1 MARIPPSVSF
11 AFAAGG
17 LALACVGLSARSDA
31 LAISSVRRT
40 PVVST
45 VERCAPAVV
54 NITTSS
60 REGGVSS
67 RGAGSGVIVHPDGF
81 VVTNSHV
88 VRGATQVL
96 VELSRAVKEGRP
108 TFEARV
114 LEDDPA
120 HDLALLQIAK
130 SRTFP
135 YVSICSTCAVLVGET
150 AVAIGNPYGLGDT
163 VTVGIVSAL
172 GRSASLPTGY
182 TIKNLIQTD
191 ASINLGN
198 SGGALLNLDGEL
210 MGINSSIHPSAKGIA
225 FSVPGD
231 AVLELL
237 DRNLGARAR
246 PARPSCPV
254 TADDEGAPV
263 ATLPP
268 ALPYEEPSTPPP
280 AYVADSPAPAPS
292 TSVARPKRS
301 PIGLMLRTSADGVL
315 VSSVTS
321 QSSADIAG
329 ILGGDLILDVDGKPY
344 TSAPELADL
353 FQKAA
358 PGRTFFLDLR
368 RGGRATNAIIVVP
381 FK

>member
-1 MARIPPSVSF
+1 MVRSPSPASVLL
-11 AFAAGG
+11 AAGG
-17 LALACVGLSARSDA
+17 IALAFFGVSARSSA
-31 LAISSVRRT
+31 LSISSLRRT
-40 PVVST
+40 AVVSV

-54 NITTSS
+54 NITTSNGD
-60 REGGVSS
+60 RGGG
-67 RGAGSGVIVHPDGF
+67 GAGSGVIVHPDGF

-130 SRTFP
+130 ARTFP
-135 YVSICSTCAVLVGET
+135 YVSICTTCSVLVGET
-150 AVAIGNPYGLGDT
+150 AVAIGNPYGLGDS

-182 TIKNLIQTD
+182 TIRDLIQTD

-210 MGINSSIHPSAKGIA
+210 MGVNSSIHPSARGIA

-231 AVLELL
+231 VVLELL

-246 PARPSCPV
+246 PAPPNGRV
-254 TADDEGAPV
+254 TADDV
-263 ATLPP
+263 A
-268 ALPYEEPSTPPP
+268 
-280 AYVADSPAPAPS
+280 APAPLAGGNAPFATVPPMAEPPGEAPS
-292 TSVARPKRS
+292 LSIARPKRS
-301 PIGLMLRTSADGVL
+301 PIGLMLRSSADGVL
-315 VSSVTS
+315 VASVTS
-321 QSSADIAG
+321 QSSAEIAG
-329 ILGGDLILDVDGKPY
+329 VLANDVILDVDGKPY
-344 TSAPELADL
+344 TSAPDLADL
-353 FQKAA
+353 FQKAS
-358 PGRTFFLDLR
+358 PGRTFFVTLR
-368 RGGRATNAIIVVP
+368 RDGRQASAILVVP

>member
-1 MARIPPSVSF
+1 MARVPSF
-11 AFAAGG
+11 ASIVLAAGG
-17 LALACVGLSARSDA
+17 AALAAIGLSARSEA
-31 LAISSVRRT
+31 LAVSSVRRT
-40 PVVST
+40 PVVA
-45 VERCAPAVV
+45 VVGRCAPAVV
-54 NITTSS
+54 NITT
-60 REGGVSS
+60 RGGRQGGA

-88 VRGATQVL
+88 VRGASHVL

-130 SRTFP
+130 ARTFP
-135 YVSICSTCAVLVGET
+135 YVSVSSTSGVLVGES

-163 VTVGIVSAL
+163 VTVGIVSAI
-172 GRSASLPTGY
+172 GREASLPTGY
-182 TIKNLIQTD
+182 TIRNLIQTD

-210 MGINSSIHPSAKGIA
+210 IGVNSSIHPSAQGIA

-246 PARPSCPV
+246 PGRPDAKV
-254 TADDEGAPV
+254 TGADTAPDAPV
-263 ATLPP
+263 AVRVPD
-268 ALPYEEPSTPPP
+268 A
-280 AYVADSPAPAPS
+280 VAPAPDVAAPPPS
-292 TSVARPKRS
+292 ASVARPKRA
-301 PIGLMLRTSADGVL
+301 PIGLFLKSGPDGVL
-315 VSSVTS
+315 VASVTS

-329 ILGGDLILDVDGKPY
+329 ILSGDVILAVDGVAY
-344 TSAPELADL
+344 ASGAELAEV

-358 PGRTFFLDLR
+358 SGRTFFVDLR
-368 RGGRATNAIIVVP
+368 RDGRTVNAIVVVP
-381 FK
+381 FS

>member
-1 MARIPPSVSF
+1 MFRPPSAAS
-11 AFAAGG
+11 ALFAAGG
-17 LALACVGLSARSDA
+17 IALACFGLSGRTDA
-31 LAISSVRRT
+31 LAVSTLRRT
-40 PVVST
+40 AVVAC

-54 NITTSS
+54 NIRTRSN
-60 REGGVSS
+60 GGGGS
-67 RGAGSGVIVHPDGF
+67 GSGVIVHPDGF

-88 VRGATQVL
+88 VRGATHVL

-130 SRTFP
+130 ARTFP
-135 YVSICSTCAVLVGET
+135 YVTICTTCAVLVGET
-150 AVAIGNPYGLGDT
+150 AVAIGNPYGLGDS
-163 VTVGIVSAL
+163 VTVGIVSAM

-210 MGINSSIHPSAKGIA
+210 MGINSSIHPSARGIA
-225 FSVPGD
+225 FTVPGD

-246 PARPSCPV
+246 PAPPNARV
-254 TADDEGAPV
+254 TGDEGARFAV
-263 ATLPP
+263 PP
-268 ALPYEEPSTPPP
+268 MPRSGPDAPRASIDPSLDPES
-280 AYVADSPAPAPS
+280 SPGPAPS
-292 TSVARPKRS
+292 ASIATPKRS
-301 PIGLMLRTSADGVL
+301 PIGLMLRSSADGVL
-315 VSSVTS
+315 VSSVTP

-329 ILGGDLILDVDGKPY
+329 VAGGDLILDVDGKPF
-344 TSAPELADL
+344 TSAPDLADV

-358 PGRTFFLDLR
+358 AGRTFFVTLR
-368 RGGRATNAIIVVP
+368 RDGKQASAILVVP

>member
-1 MARIPPSVSF
+1 MARISSSVSF
-11 AFAAGG
+11 ALAVGG
-17 LALACVGLSARSDA
+17 LALACVGLSAKSDA
-31 LAISSVRRT
+31 LSISSVRRT
-40 PVVST
+40 PVVSA

-54 NITTSS
+54 NITTNS
-60 REGGVSS
+60 REGGSS
-67 RGAGSGVIVHPDGF
+67 GRGSGSGVIVHPDGF

-88 VRGATQVL
+88 VRGATRVL

-135 YVSICSTCAVLVGET
+135 YVSICTTCSVLVGET

-182 TIKNLIQTD
+182 TIRNLIQTD

-246 PARPSCPV
+246 PAPPSCRV
-254 TADDEGAPV
+254 TGDEGTTPLAL
-263 ATLPP
+263 LPP
-268 ALPYEEPSTPPP
+268 APGHAEPPTPPP
-280 AYVADSPAPAPS
+280 AYVPEAPAPAPS

-301 PIGLMLRTSADGVL
+301 PIGLMLRTAADGVL
-315 VSSVTS
+315 VASVTS

-329 ILGGDLILDVDGKPY
+329 IVGGDLILDVDGRVY
-344 TSAPELADL
+344 TSAPDLADL
-353 FQKAA
+353 FQQAA
-358 PGRTFFLDLR
+358 PGRTFFVDLR
-368 RGGRATNAIIVVP
+368 RDGRPTNAIIVVP

>member
-1 MARIPPSVSF
+1 
-11 AFAAGG
+11 
-17 LALACVGLSARSDA
+17 
-31 LAISSVRRT
+31 
-40 PVVST
+40 
-45 VERCAPAVV
+45 
-54 NITTSS
+54 
-60 REGGVSS
+60 
-67 RGAGSGVIVHPDGF
+67 
-81 VVTNSHV
+81 
-88 VRGATQVL
+88 
-96 VELSRAVKEGRP
+96 VKEGRP

-135 YVSICSTCAVLVGET
+135 YVSICSTCAILVGET

-246 PARPSCPV
+246 PARPNCPV
-254 TADDEGAPV
+254 TADDGGAPL

-268 ALPYEEPSTPPP
+268 APTYEEPTTPPP
-280 AYVADSPAPAPS
+280 AYVPEPPAPAPS

-301 PIGLMLRTSADGVL
+301 PIGLMLRTAADGVL
-315 VSSVTS
+315 VSSVTA

-329 ILGGDLILDVDGKPY
+329 IVGGDLILDVDGKAY
-344 TSAPELADL
+344 TSAPDLADL

-358 PGRTFFLDLR
+358 PGRTFVLDLR
-368 RGGRATNAIIVVP
+368 RGGRTTNAIIVVP
-381 FK
+381 FR